1 MPVKSYYPKG
11 KDLATHRREQWHLV
25 DADGQVLGRL
35 ATRVARLL
43 MGKTQPTF
51 TPGVLS
57 GDHVVVINARGI
69 RLTGKKL
76 DQKVYRWHSGY
87 PGGLKEV
94 KARHLFD
101 TKPEQMVRDAI
112 LGMLPK
118 SKLHKRLAKKLRVY
132 ADSKHPHVAQQPQ
145 PAPVE
150 A

>member
-1 MPVKSYYPKG
+1 MKSYYPKG
-11 KDLATHRREQWHLV
+11 KDRAAVRQEKWFLV

-35 ATRVARLL
+35 ATHVARLL
-43 MGKTQPTF
+43 MGKTRPTF
-51 TPGVLS
+51 TPGVLT

-94 KARHLFD
+94 KARHLYD
-101 TKPEQMVRDAI
+101 EKPERMVRDAI

-118 SKLHKRLAKKLRVY
+118 SKLHSRLAKKLRVY
-132 ADSKHPHVAQQPQ
+132 ADAKHPHVAQQPE
-145 PAPVE
+145 AISVE